1 MSSCFTRRELLLTFE
16 WVAGKAVL
24 FCLQMCNFFLAVHLS
39 MYGAKPLWK
48 EYLISLITLSYWVIV
63 LHICYN
69 KYWSIASQTSV
80 FIIWFDWG
88 GLQFVPQNPWQS
100 DLGSH
105 SSDRSAAPV
114 RRCGAGR
121 LWQWAA
127 PFGSWPCCA
136 AATCLREHQHWHPLP
151 QGQTLCSLLAYVDQ
165 FSVSIFNTGCVGTLW
180 SHFFVWVFF
189 FLIFFF
195 KNWSFLMWVFF
206 CSHSSSPC
214 LAIILSSVQTV
225 SFINV

>member
-1 MSSCFTRRELLLTFE
+1 MSFHWKSGQFIWHCIASHKCTHLFYFKSNNFELWFQSWFSLFLFPKILTQTLRSGCGKSFPFLLYE
-16 WVAGKAVL
+16 QLLVESVHKCRPALLGVSSYSRLSGWQGRL

-121 LWQWAA
+121 LW
-127 PFGSWPCCA
+127 
-136 AATCLREHQHWHPLP
+136 
-151 QGQTLCSLLAYVDQ
+151 
-165 FSVSIFNTGCVGTLW
+165 
-180 SHFFVWVFF
+180 
-189 FLIFFF
+189 
-195 KNWSFLMWVFF
+195 
-206 CSHSSSPC
+206 
-214 LAIILSSVQTV
+214 
-225 SFINV
+225 